1 MRLIVI
7 LVLAAAVIAFIAGN
21 TKQTSI
27 RVIVPV
33 VTMPLWLALVGTA
46 AISLLVG
53 WLLARRKLPGH
64 RSRWSRPRSRS
75 AAGSRARRRSGLH
88 RARGR

>member
-1 MRLIVI
+1 VRLIVI

-53 WLLARRKLPGH
+53 WLLARRKLASH
-64 RSRWSRPRSRS
+64 RSPWSRPRSRP
-75 AAGSRARRRSGLH
+75 AAGPRAPRGSGLH

>member
-1 MRLIVI
+1 MTQARERAGSGAQGAHRAPGSFRSRRPSVRLILI

-53 WLLARRKLPGH
+53 WLLTRRK
-64 RSRWSRPRSRS
+64 
-75 AAGSRARRRSGLH
+75 
-88 RARGR
+88 

>member
-1 MRLIVI
+1 MRLILI

-53 WLLARRKLPGH
+53 WLLARRK
-64 RSRWSRPRSRS
+64 
-75 AAGSRARRRSGLH
+75 
-88 RARGR
+88 